1 MNKKGIVFFDV
12 DGTLIDWT
20 KGISNPTEMTRES
33 IKKLQDNGYLTFI
46 ATGRPRNLINEGLQA
61 LNTDGLICSNGA
73 YVEMNNEVLL
83 NEPLE
88 NDKLTRILDYLEELN
103 IGYMLE
109 AQEKIYILNKDNK
122 FLIDFIEEAN
132 LDIKN
137 FSTDWKRDEVKV
149 SKIIAM
155 AENKEGFNK
164 VYEKFANEGFAFMT
178 NPKEGVFEINDEKF
192 SKGYGVS
199 KVLEKLDIRS
209 DRAYAFGDGDN
220 DMEMFQVVKHGIAM
234 GGHYKGL
241 EEFAF
246 DTTEDVEN
254 EGITKALKK
263 LGLI

>member
-33 IKKLQDNGYLTFI
+33 IKKLQDSGYLTFI
-46 ATGRPRNLINEGLQA
+46 ATGRPRNLINEGLQD
-61 LNTDGLICSNGA
+61 LNTDGFICSNGA

-83 NEPLE
+83 NEPLA
-88 NDKLTRILDYLEELN
+88 NDKLKKILNYLEELN

-109 AQEKIYILNKDNK
+109 AQEKIYILNEENK

-137 FSTDWKRDEVKV
+137 FSTDWNRDEVKV
-149 SKIIAM
+149 GKIIAM
-155 AENKEGFNK
+155 AENKEGFDK
-164 VYEKFANEGFAFMT
+164 VYEKFNKEGFAFMT

-199 KVLEKLDIRS
+199 KVLEKLEINS

-220 DMEMFQVVKHGIAM
+220 DIEMFQVVKHGIAM

>member
-178 NPKEGVFEINDEKF
+178 NPKEGVFEINDKKF

-199 KVLEKLDIRS
+199 KVLEKLDISS